1 MKRRTSVPSPATSA
15 RARQP
20 TAPPV
25 AKRATAG
32 RRPEAPA
39 TEVMVF
45 AAVGTVESNAP
56 PAARPVELQP
66 VRIGYFKPEA
76 GEVFV
81 AGTFNDWNPRA
92 TPLKRDELGDWSVV
106 LQLPPGE
113 YRYRLVVDGEWRD
126 DPCAQ
131 QTARNPFGGFDAV
144 VTV

>member
-1 MKRRTSVPSPATSA
+1 MKRKTSA
-15 RARQP
+15 QAPTNSAQSRRPAARPAAASGRSRAR
-20 TAPPV
+20 
-25 AKRATAG
+25 
-32 RRPEAPA
+32 PEVRA

-45 AAVGTVESNAP
+45 AAVSAVEPTVTPGPGT
-56 PAARPVELQP
+56 VELQP

-92 TPLKRDELGDWSVV
+92 TPLKRDDLGDWAVV